1 MTVSVTTQRL
11 RDLGLSGMAD
21 ALTRQSNGT
30 LFMEMGFEARLASL
44 IDAEV
49 DGRERRRLD
58 RILKSAHLR
67 FRAMPEAIDYRADR
81 GLNRDLL
88 LDILTL
94 TWLDKNRNGIIEGA
108 CGAGKTFIA
117 CAIGMQA
124 ARNGISVQYHRLHL
138 LLERLEEAH
147 NTGGLAK
154 LRRSLATPKLL
165 ILDDFGLVPMSA
177 MNRHDLFE
185 LIEARTARASTLII
199 GQLPVEHWH
208 GFIEDPPLA
217 DAILDRIVHTAFRLE
232 VKGESMR
239 KLSQD

>member
-1 MTVSVTTQRL
+1 MTLSTTAQRL
-11 RDLGLSGMAD
+11 RDLSLPGMAE
-21 ALTRQSNGT
+21 ALVRQST
-30 LFMEMGFEARLASL
+30 SPVFMEMSFEARLDSL

-49 DGRERRRLD
+49 DGRERRRLE

-67 FRAMPEAIDYRADR
+67 FKAMPETIDYRADR

-88 LDILTL
+88 LDILSL
-94 TWLDKNRNGIIEGA
+94 NWLDKNRNGIIEGA
-108 CGAGKTFIA
+108 CGAGKTFLA

-124 ARNGISVQYHRLHL
+124 ARNGVTVQYHRLHL

-154 LRRSLATPKLL
+154 LRRSLATPRLL
-165 ILDDFGLVPMSA
+165 ILDDFGLVPMSP

-185 LIEARTARASTLII
+185 IVEARTGKASTIII

-208 GFIEDPPLA
+208 GFLEDPPLA
-217 DAILDRIVHTAFRLE
+217 DAILDRLVHKAFRLE
-232 VKGESMR
+232 VQGESMR
-239 KLSQD
+239 KLSDE